1 MADSVFHKDFKS
13 MPWWW
18 EWWHPTNELS
28 QDPPRKTDVLVVG
41 AGYGG
46 LSTALELARS
56 GVEVTVL
63 ERGEFGVG
71 ASTRN
76 GGGVSGGTTLGKGFS
91 GKGVKS
97 DPEEWKKIMT
107 RMLADA
113 ADSLAQVQTVI
124 EREGIECHW
133 RMSGRFSGAFTPR
146 YYAEQAAK
154 VGTYNAS
161 AGLGTY
167 MIPREQQREEIA
179 SDYYYGGM
187 VVERTGQLHPA
198 LYYGGLLK
206 AAHRAGAKLC
216 AQCDAEKI
224 ERKPGGFTIL
234 TSKGPIEAREVVIAT
249 NGYTGDVTPTLKRR
263 LIPVA
268 SHIIATEELPEDLVK
283 SLIPKGR
290 VVSDTKRV
298 LCYYRQ
304 SPDSKR
310 VIFGGRARFTQVS
323 PEVSAPVL
331 HGYML
336 ERWPQLK
343 GTKVT
348 HAWTRQRGLCLRLP
362 AAHGHGAGHAL
373 SHGLQRLGRG
383 DDVLSRLPDGAKDRR
398 WLERADQRLRRP
410 GVSDG
415 AALFRQSL
423 VFAHGRRLVQDA

>member
-18 EWWHPTNELS
+18 EWWHPNTELS
-28 QDPPRKTDVLVVG
+28 QDPPRKSDVVVVG

-56 GVEVTVL
+56 GIEVTVL
-63 ERGEFGVG
+63 ERGDFGVG

-91 GKGVKS
+91 GKGVGG
-97 DPEEWKKIMT
+97 DPAEWKRLME

-133 RMSGRFSGAFTPR
+133 RMTGRFSGAYTPR
-146 YYAEQAAK
+146 HYAEQAAK
-154 VGTYNAS
+154 VGTYNDSAS
-161 AGLGTY
+161 LGTY
-167 MIPREQQREEIA
+167 MVPRARQREEIA
-179 SDYYYGGM
+179 SDYYHGGM

-198 LYYGGLLK
+198 LYYGGLLN

-216 AQCDAEKI
+216 ANCDAEKI
-224 ERKPGGFTIL
+224 ERKGGGGFRVL
-234 TSKGPIEAREVVIAT
+234 TSKGPIEAKEVVIAT
-249 NGYTGDVTPTLKRR
+249 NGYTTELTPTLRR
-263 LIPVA
+263 KLVPVA

-283 SLIPKGR
+283 SLIPKNR

-304 SPDSKR
+304 SPDNKR
-310 VIFGGRARFTQVS
+310 VIFGGRARFTQLT

-336 ERWPQLK
+336 ERWPQLE
-343 GTKVT
+343 GTRIT
-348 HAWTRQRGLCLRLP
+348 H
-362 AAHGHGAGHAL
+362 
-373 SHGLQRLGRG
+373 
-383 DDVLSRLPDGAKDRR
+383 
-398 WLERADQRLRRP
+398 
-410 GVSDG
+410 
-415 AALFRQSL
+415 
-423 VFAHGRRLVQDA
+423 